1 MEARVIRFP
10 VERRIPAEWQ
20 GHPSVAKLET
30 AAAEGA
36 APFASIPSAG
46 DLSTAEAAISVD
58 LWVMGRE
65 TSALRSRLS
74 RAIRTTLETLIARE
88 LSPTL
93 SGTERHPVVD
103 VEVPGGVLSAAATA
117 LEVAERLD
125 HVRDGHG
132 LLGFALGVGAASRP
146 RPGFESD
153 SVHLAARLRES
164 APVAEILLG
173 GTTWPELSDQLVMR
187 RAPELAPIVDGGPLA
202 VFLLEGALFAED
214 GGASL
219 AQPVTLKSV

>member
-10 VERRIPAEWQ
+10 VERRIPAEWH

-36 APFASIPSAG
+36 APYASIPAVG
-46 DLSTAEAAISVD
+46 DPADAEAAVSID

-65 TSALRSRLS
+65 TSALRNRLA
-74 RAIRTTLETLIARE
+74 RAVRTTLETLAARE
-88 LSPTL
+88 IAPTL

-103 VEVPGGVLSAAATA
+103 AEIPGGLLSAALAA
-117 LEVAERLD
+117 LDIAERLD
-125 HVRDGHG
+125 QVRDGHG

-146 RPGFESD
+146 RPGFGSD
-153 SVHLAARLRES
+153 SVQLSGRLREC

-173 GTTWPELSDQLVMR
+173 GATWPELSDQLLMK
-187 RAPELAPIVDGGPLA
+187 RAPELAPIISGGPLP
-202 VFLLEGALFAED
+202 VFLLEGALLGAELQTSEA
-214 GGASL
+214 G
-219 AQPVTLKSV
+219 PVRLKSV

>member
-10 VERRIPAEWQ
+10 VERRIPAEWR

-36 APFASIPSAG
+36 APFTSIPAPPG
-46 DLSTAEAAISVD
+46 DLSTAEAAISID

-65 TSALRSRLS
+65 TSSLRSRLS

-103 VEVPGGVLSAAATA
+103 AEVPGGLLSAAATA
-117 LEVAERLD
+117 LDVAERLD
-125 HVRDGHG
+125 RVRDGHG
-132 LLGFALGVGAASRP
+132 LLGFAVGVGAASRP

-153 SVHLAARLRES
+153 SVHLAARLREC

-173 GTTWPELSDQLVMR
+173 GASWPELSDQLVMR
-187 RAPELAPIVDGGPLA
+187 RAPELAPLIGGGPLP
-202 VFLLEGALFAED
+202 VFLLEAALVAEETD
-214 GGASL
+214 A
-219 AQPVTLKSV
+219 ADAPVTLKSV

>member
-10 VERRIPAEWQ
+10 VERRIPAEWR

-36 APFASIPSAG
+36 APFTSIAAAPG
-46 DLSTAEAAISVD
+46 DLSDAEAAISID

-103 VEVPGGVLSAAATA
+103 VEVPGGLLFAAATA
-117 LEVAERLD
+117 LDVAERLD
-125 HVRDGHG
+125 RVRDGHG

-153 SVHLAARLRES
+153 SVHMAARLREC

-173 GTTWPELSDQLVMR
+173 GAPWPELSDQLMMR
-187 RAPELAPIVDGGPLA
+187 RAPELAPIVAGGPIP
-202 VFLLEGALFAED
+202 VFLLESALVAEETD
-214 GGASL
+214 A
-219 AQPVTLKSV
+219 ADTPVKLKSV

>member
-1 MEARVIRFP
+1 
-10 VERRIPAEWQ
+10 
-20 GHPSVAKLET
+20 
-30 AAAEGA
+30 
-36 APFASIPSAG
+36 
-46 DLSTAEAAISVD
+46 
-58 LWVMGRE
+58 MGRE
-65 TSALRSRLS
+65 TSSLRSRLS

-103 VEVPGGVLSAAATA
+103 AEVPGGLLSAAATA
-117 LEVAERLD
+117 LDIAERLD
-125 HVRDGHG
+125 RVRDGHG

-173 GTTWPELSDQLVMR
+173 GASWPELSDQLVIR
-187 RAPELAPIVDGGPLA
+187 RAPELAPIVGGGPLP
-202 VFLLEGALFAED
+202 VFLLESALFAEETD
-214 GGASL
+214 ASESR
-219 AQPVTLKSV
+219 PVQLKSV